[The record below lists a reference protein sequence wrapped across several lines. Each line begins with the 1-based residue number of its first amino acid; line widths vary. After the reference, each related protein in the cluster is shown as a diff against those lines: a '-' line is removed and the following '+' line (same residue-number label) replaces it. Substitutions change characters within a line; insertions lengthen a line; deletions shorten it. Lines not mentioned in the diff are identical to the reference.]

1 MEIDGQSE
9 SPRQTAGQG
18 VTRGFS
24 GMPRSRGP
32 CRLPSAVPCA
42 TLPDARRGPCV
53 QPARACRLQP
63 VVSGLDVTNNQRKRI
78 RDLVR
83 HLGGSIRD
91 PFYNPAHE
99 AAENV
104 CSGVY
109 EAIPV
114 DLHDLVHEAVMAGYA
129 AALADLEKGKLDD
142 RVRERFGLLD

>member
-1 MEIDGQSE
+1 MTD
-9 SPRQTAGQG
+9 
-18 VTRGFS
+18 
-24 GMPRSRGP
+24 
-32 CRLPSAVPCA
+32 
-42 TLPDARRGPCV
+42 D
-53 QPARACRLQP
+53 
-63 VVSGLDVTNNQRKRI
+63 QRKEI

-83 HLGGSIRD
+83 HLGDSIRD
-91 PFYNPAHE
+91 PFYSPAHE

-114 DLHDLVHEAVMAGYA
+114 DVHDLVHEAVMSGYA